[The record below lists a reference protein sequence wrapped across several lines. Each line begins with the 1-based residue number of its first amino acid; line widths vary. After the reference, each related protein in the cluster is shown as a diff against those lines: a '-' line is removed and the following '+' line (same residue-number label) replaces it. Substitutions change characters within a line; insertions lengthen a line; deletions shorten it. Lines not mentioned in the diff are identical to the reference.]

1 MWERLKLNE
10 DLEKL
15 LDGKIEQIV
24 KKHKWDEPVIDER
37 YMLRYGSDKYN
48 AICKGLKGEKWK

>member
-1 MWERLKLNE
+1 LNE

-48 AICKGLKGEKWK
+48 AICKGLKGEK